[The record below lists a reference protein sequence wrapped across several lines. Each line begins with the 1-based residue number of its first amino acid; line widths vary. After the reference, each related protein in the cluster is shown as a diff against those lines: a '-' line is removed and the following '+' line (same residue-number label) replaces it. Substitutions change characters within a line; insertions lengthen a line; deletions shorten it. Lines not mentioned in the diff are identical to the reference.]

1 MKQVLIFNSREE
13 LLRMDVDNIVYFEAN
28 SNYTNVMSVNKLK
41 ACVGLSLTK
50 TEDALNHQLGEQA
63 RRFMRVGKRF
73 IVNLNYV
80 YSVNMTKQHLILSD
94 MRSFA
99 FQLPISKDALRMMK
113 DLMVKGLL
121 LPTVTP
127 PLL

>member
-1 MKQVLIFNSREE
+1 MKQVLIFNSRDE

-28 SNYTNVMSVNKLK
+28 SNYTIVMSVNKLK

-50 TEDALNHQLGEQA
+50 TEDALNRQLGEQA

-80 YSVNMTKQHLILSD
+80 YSVNMAKQHLILSD
-94 MRSFA
+94 MRNFA

-113 DLMVKGLL
+113 ELMIHKSMKS
-121 LPTVTP
+121 
-127 PLL
+127 